1 MNKIRENRNV
11 FNDNIA
17 YIEEYDPG
25 LSNRSHQDRLTVIT
39 TIASICYDKPDVI
52 GKQSLYDRL
61 SMEGAGIPSSS
72 FEFIP
77 VLLRAKEM
85 AEVMDIAVQNH
96 TTKVPDV
103 LTFGEVIEGTVG
115 GRNVIV
121 LTNLRALLQDLG
133 WQEDFTKA
141 QELSEKYFN
150 TSEED
155 IALIRKHYRV
165 YKVNIDIATSKQW
178 VRHNYNLQELSRR
191 YVSGKKLPFEFYIDT
206 KMRNTTTTV
215 GGSDISC
222 GVTVSTADV
231 IDICMNHYYAALEQ
245 GVPPQDARRI
255 IPQGAYTTIWT
266 GMTPR
271 VYTNMLKLRTKASTQ
286 WEFRQVAN
294 QIASWDGWEDVQNEP
309 TNQTTKGDK

>member
-1 MNKIRENRNV
+1 MNKLRENLNV

-17 YIEEYDPG
+17 YIEQYDPG
-25 LSNRSHQDRLTVIT
+25 LSNRSHQDRLNVIT
-39 TIASICYDKPDVI
+39 TIASVCYNKPDVI

-72 FEFIP
+72 FSFIP
-77 VLLRAKEM
+77 IILRAQQIHELT
-85 AEVMDIAVQNH
+85 DYAVTRNH
-96 TTKVPDV
+96 SMVPDV
-103 LTFGEVIEGTVG
+103 ITFGEVIEGSLLDG
-115 GRNVIV
+115 SAIV

-133 WQEDFTKA
+133 WQEDFSKA
-141 QELSEKYFN
+141 QELSENYFN
-150 TSEED
+150 NSDED

-178 VRHNYNLQELSRR
+178 IRHNYHLQELSRR
-191 YVSGKKLPFEFYIDT
+191 YVSGNKLPFMFYMGEKMNKVTSDGGFDSDGNLVWYDT
-206 KMRNTTTTV
+206 Q
-215 GGSDISC
+215 
-222 GVTVSTADV
+222 DV
-231 IDICMNHYYAALEQ
+231 IDICMKHYESALQQ

-294 QIASWDGWEDVQNEP
+294 QIASWDNWVNPE
-309 TNQTTKGDK
+309 KGEK

>member
-1 MNKIRENRNV
+1 MNKLRENKNV
-11 FNDNIA
+11 FNDEIA

-39 TIASICYDKPDVI
+39 TIASVCYDKPDVI

-77 VLLRAKEM
+77 VLLRAPQMTEL
-85 AEVMDIAVQNH
+85 MDIAIANDPL
-96 TTKVPDV
+96 KVPDIV
-103 LTFGEVIEGTVG
+103 TFGEVVEGTLLDG
-115 GRNVIV
+115 NAIT

-155 IALIRKHYRV
+155 IELIRKHYRV

-178 VRHNYNLQELSRR
+178 IRHNYHLQELSRR
-191 YVSGKKLPFEFYIDT
+191 YVSGKKLPFAFYMGDKLSKVEGT
-206 KMRNTTTTV
+206 QEV
-215 GGSDISC
+215 LD
-222 GVTVSTADV
+222 A
-231 IDICMNHYYAALEQ
+231 CMSQYYKALEQ
-245 GVPPQDARRI
+245 GVPAQDARRI

-286 WEFRQVAN
+286 WEFRQIAN
-294 QIASWDGWEDVQNEP
+294 QIASWDDWED
-309 TNQTTKGDK
+309 TTTKGDK